1 MDALQDI
8 EQYLDESQMD
18 KLEDKVKRILEFIL
32 LQEEEIKDLRT
43 ALLRNA
49 SDTYILQQE
58 MKGMRKI

>member
-8 EQYLDESQMD
+8 EQYLDESQVD